1 MSRRRSP
8 VNTIF
13 LTVSVM
19 GFFAI
24 LSSTMSKS
32 PVLKPFATYLGTPH
46 ELIGIVA
53 AASTIPG
60 ILVSL
65 PAASLSDFFGRR
77 KFLLIAGFVF
87 ASAPFLYVFVTI
99 WWQLILVRF
108 YHGFATAIF
117 VPVAEASIAELFP
130 QKRAERISLFSSV
143 AYVGRIV
150 APSLGGYILFATLSN
165 FRALYLAVGVVGVTA
180 LIVALAFI
188 AELRKPNL
196 AGEDPE
202 PRTILKGLYHG
213 WGAVATSRAA
223 LSVSLVQAAQFYA
236 FGVVEFFLAGYLPEI
251 AQIDELFTGIILSSM
266 VFMTVIVKPWIGRIS
281 DKTGRRMPIIIG
293 CVVSGLPLLIVPF
306 VTNFWIL
313 LALMIAYGLGFA
325 AVTSSTSALMSEVV
339 PQQLLGTSMG
349 FLDTIMDVGQTL
361 GPIVS
366 GLIFASYLH
375 YTGVFTSLT
384 LILVSASVVFAVTMA
399 GKTAKADGKR
409 PED

>member
-1 MSRRRSP
+1 
-8 VNTIF
+8 
-13 LTVSVM
+13 
-19 GFFAI
+19 
-24 LSSTMSKS
+24 
-32 PVLKPFATYLGTPH
+32 
-46 ELIGIVA
+46 
-53 AASTIPG
+53 
-60 ILVSL
+60 
-65 PAASLSDFFGRR
+65 
-77 KFLLIAGFVF
+77 
-87 ASAPFLYVFVTI
+87 
-99 WWQLILVRF
+99 
-108 YHGFATAIF
+108 
-117 VPVAEASIAELFP
+117 
-130 QKRAERISLFSSV
+130 
-143 AYVGRIV
+143 
-150 APSLGGYILFATLSN
+150 
-165 FRALYLAVGVVGVTA
+165 
-180 LIVALAFI
+180 
-188 AELRKPNL
+188 
-196 AGEDPE
+196 
-202 PRTILKGLYHG
+202 
-213 WGAVATSRAA
+213 
-223 LSVSLVQAAQFYA
+223 VQAAQFYA